1 MLSTVL
7 YLMLYFIWCLSFKK
21 CFIKKHYKLYFFIC
35 GKFWRL
41 QTVKQYTITYH
52 STLKKKQ
59 LQLHHTTASML
70 SSFSKVMNL
79 NNHFVSLQ
87 LAPKNLLGL
96 NCKWMV
102 EQSTTLVWERVI
114 FSNYFFIP
122 RETVSLELLA
132 WRECSILQTSPILKR
147 GNL

>member
-1 MLSTVL
+1 MLHKETLQIIFL
-7 YLMLYFIWCLSFKK
+7 YLWKVLEVTDSETIHYYLSLNF
-21 CFIKKHYKLYFFIC
+21 
-35 GKFWRL
+35 
-41 QTVKQYTITYH
+41 
-52 STLKKKQ
+52 KKKQ

-79 NNHFVSLQ
+79 NNYFVSLQ